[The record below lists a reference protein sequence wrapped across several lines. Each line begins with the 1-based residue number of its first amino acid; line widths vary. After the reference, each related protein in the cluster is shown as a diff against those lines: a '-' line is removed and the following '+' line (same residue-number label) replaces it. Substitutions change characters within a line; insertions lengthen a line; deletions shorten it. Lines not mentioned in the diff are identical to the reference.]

1 MSWSLLPGMGALRG
15 GLDTIHAA
23 QVVTGT
29 ATTTAGPTPPLTTPT
44 AAIATTPVVPPATIP
59 PEQAPNPLSADYL
72 GQAAQAGLGIFS
84 TLFLLLS
91 AILLGAG
98 AYYYF
103 VGKKRWYRVHK
114 LNYRLANFW
123 SLAAMSLGALGVLF
137 TLFRVLG
144 VEGLNLRF
152 WLYLLLLAMIGFAIY
167 AAIYFRGRYPGELA
181 AFNKA
186 NRARPANPQRA
197 KAATPRPTAAGAP
210 VRPPG
215 SPGNPRGTSPRGE
228 RRREKKR

>member
-15 GLDTIHAA
+15 GLETIQAA

-29 ATTTAGPTPPLTTPT
+29 ATIAGPTPPQAT
-44 AAIATTPVVPPATIP
+44 ATAEIATTPVAPPATIP
-59 PEQAPNPLSADYL
+59 PAPAPNPLSADYL

-91 AILLGAG
+91 AILLGGG

-123 SLAAMSLGALGVLF
+123 SLAAMSLGGLGVLF

-144 VEGLNLRF
+144 IEGLNLRF
-152 WLYLLLLAMIGFAIY
+152 WLYLLLLVMIGFAIY

-186 NRARPANPQRA
+186 NRARPPQQRA
-197 KAATPRPTAAGAP
+197 RAAAPRPAAASAP

-215 SPGNPRGTSPRGE
+215 SAGNPRGTSARGE